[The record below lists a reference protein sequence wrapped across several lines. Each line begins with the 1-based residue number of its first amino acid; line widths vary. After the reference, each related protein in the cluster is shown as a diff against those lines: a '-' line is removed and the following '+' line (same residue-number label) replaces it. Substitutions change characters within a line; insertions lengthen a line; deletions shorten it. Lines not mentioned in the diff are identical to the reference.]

1 MTMMPGM
8 NPRDMQKIMKKMG
21 IQQEE
26 IDATEVI
33 IRTTEGD
40 IIIKNPKVSKVNM
53 MGQMTYQIT
62 GEEEKAS
69 SEISDED
76 VDLVVEQAGVT
87 EEYARAALEDSN
99 GDIAKA
105 ITLLDHK
112 K

>member
-1 MTMMPGM
+1 MIPGI
-8 NPRDMQKIMKKMG
+8 NPKQMQQMMKKMG

-53 MGQMTYQIT
+53 MGQTTYQVV
-62 GEEEKAS
+62 GEEEKAY
-69 SEISDED
+69 SEIGDDD
-76 VDLVVEQAGVT
+76 VELVADQAGVSK
-87 EEYARAALEDSN
+87 EFAKAALEDSN

-105 ITLLDHK
+105 ITLLK
-112 K
+112 KE